1 MSAKIEN
8 STADLLNAMRNHV
21 NALADEQ
28 VIDPVRIRYAIGDRK
43 ILAAQFHA
51 QGLSNREAAEV
62 LGVDERTVRR
72 DLAGAAN
79 AASNNESP
87 MENEVRP
94 AANAALDPELGD
106 ALCELF
112 VLVRATVLMLDDRK
126 AGAYD
131 DDSWVCDVWMSGLYL
146 RDNAKTIARLLPD
159 NSKVAIAALT
169 TELSFSEMEKEM
181 IKSWVPKREL
191 DDRIALGDILTRV
204 GEMEDVEFWTP
215 LKEHFPAIA
224 AINLGEPAP

>member
-8 STADLLNAMRNHV
+8 STADLLNSVRNHV
-21 NALADEQ
+21 NALADEKI
-28 VIDPVRIRYAIGDRK
+28 IDPVRIRYAIADRR

-51 QGLSNREAAEV
+51 QGLSNRASAEA

-94 AANAALDPELGD
+94 AANAARDLELK
-106 ALCELF
+106 AAFCTLF
-112 VLVRATVLMLDDRK
+112 VLVRATIVMLEDRK
-126 AGAYD
+126 SGAYD
-131 DDSWVCDVWMSGLYL
+131 DDRWVCDMWMSGRHF
-146 RDNAKTIARLLPD
+146 RDNAREFVRLLPD
-159 NSKVAIAALT
+159 NNMTVVATLKV
-169 TELSFSEMEKEM
+169 ELAFSELEKEI
-181 IKSWVPKREL
+181 IKTWRPKRLSDE
-191 DDRIALGDILTRV
+191 IALARVLAKV

-215 LKEHFPAIA
+215 LKEHFPEAA
-224 AINLGEPAP
+224 AINLGERAP